1 MNRNHLHG
9 GLIALFPILVTIATD
24 FLVSSTRSTS
34 PSCAILIC
42 LLILTIAMRMA
53 GQKQA
58 APALS
63 PRERRESRQRSRSR

>member
-9 GLIALFPILVTIATD
+9 GLIALFPILVTIPTD
-24 FLVSSTRSTS
+24 FLVSSTRSS

-42 LLILTIAMRMA
+42 LLILTIAMRTA

-63 PRERRESRQRSRSR
+63 PTERRESRRRVRSR

>member
-24 FLVSSTRSTS
+24 FLVSSTRSAS

-42 LLILTIAMRMA
+42 LLVLTAAIRMA
-53 GQKQA
+53 GQKQP
-58 APALS
+58 APVLS
-63 PRERRESRQRSRSR
+63 PRERRESRRQGRLQ